1 MTPRRGPVARSA
13 AVLLL
18 TGASAAAQGVQEIP
32 NPMAAHAV
40 FIIAIVGAFLA
51 WAVSFSIHTARE
63 RSDGRRERQRLLDE
77 RERILGRIVDL
88 EDERESGRIDAPRYK
103 LRARRLRGD
112 LARVVEALR
121 SAPPPKKKRA

>member
-1 MTPRRGPVARSA
+1 MPRSGSISRSA

-18 TGASAAAQGVQEIP
+18 TGAPAAAQGVQEFP
-32 NPMAAHAV
+32 NPMAAHTV
-40 FIIAIVGAFLA
+40 FIVAIVGAFLA

-77 RERILGRIVDL
+77 RERILDRIADL
-88 EDERESGRIDAPRYK
+88 EDERESGRIDAARYK

-121 SAPPPKKKRA
+121 SAPPPTKKRA